1 LRACTEEVAMLAEIY
16 FLRLET
22 LVRESEDAARPQ
34 NSRFVPLQPDTLKDV
49 RAKVPGKIG

>member
-1 LRACTEEVAMLAEIY
+1 MLAEIY

-22 LVRESEDAARPQ
+22 LVRASEDAARSQ

-49 RAKVPGKIG
+49 RAKAPGQIG

>member
-1 LRACTEEVAMLAEIY
+1 MAMLAEIY

-22 LVRESEDAARPQ
+22 LVRALEDAARAQDP
-34 NSRFVPLQPDTLKDV
+34 RFVPLPDASKEA

>member
-1 LRACTEEVAMLAEIY
+1 MLAEIY

-22 LVRESEDAARPQ
+22 LVRQSEDAARSQ
-34 NSRFVPLQPDTLKDV
+34 NSRFVPFQTDTLKDV